1 MKRGKR
7 TMFTIL
13 GILAF
18 IIIAVV
24 VYWVIPYS
32 PYKEKFNNEMTTRAS
47 KISSSSEI
55 CTAEE
60 IKQLPELLQKHCD
73 YIGLEG
79 FTKYQ
84 VVNTDFQH
92 TNFVFDASTGKVMD
106 MDYDLWLFYDK
117 PYRSAYCTSRMYGV
131 PFDGL
136 DYCTEDK
143 QGGMQGIVG
152 KAVQIFNIHDKQGY
166 VASLISWLAESVA
179 INPSSL
185 LSPYVKYDIVDDTHV
200 KATVSYNGV
209 EGSGIFTFNEAGVI
223 TKFESHERQVEEING
238 VKTFV
243 GWRCDY
249 DNYEKRNGIMV
260 PSVVRSV
267 KVFPDKEVVYFESDN
282 YKINYFK

>member
-7 TMFTIL
+7 IMFTIL
-13 GILAF
+13 VF

-24 VYWVIPYS
+24 VYWIIPYS
-32 PYKEKFNNEMTTRAS
+32 PYKEKFDNYMKSRAS
-47 KISSSSEI
+47 KISISSEI
-55 CTAEE
+55 CIAEE

-84 VVNTDFQH
+84 VVNTDFEH
-92 TNFVFDASTGKVMD
+92 TNFVFDASKGKVMD

-131 PFDGL
+131 PFDGI

-143 QGGMQGIVG
+143 QGGMRGIVG
-152 KAVQIFNIHDKQGY
+152 KAVQIFDIRDKQGY
-166 VASLISWLAESVA
+166 IASLISWLAESAA
-179 INPSSL
+179 INPSSF
-185 LSPYVKYDIVDDTHV
+185 LSPYVKYEEVNDTQV
-200 KATVSYNGV
+200 KATITYNGV
-209 EGSGIFTFNEAGVI
+209 EGSGIFTFNETGVI
-223 TKFESHERQVEEING
+223 TKFESDERQVEEING
-238 VKTFV
+238 VKTFI

-249 DNYEKRNGIMV
+249 EKYEEHNGIMV

-267 KVFPDKEVVYFESDN
+267 KVYPNKKEVVYFEAEN
-282 YKINYFK
+282 YKINYLK